1 MDSLDSMF
9 KHTWR
14 SPVRMAADNQ
24 TFLARL
30 SSIQLAPAATEAVVA
45 AAAAAGFPLHL
56 PGSGSRPA
64 TPPVATAHP
73 SVALLSNGSVETQQ
87 IQQRQQQQ
95 PAAQTAQMAML
106 QLLLSDPL
114 SMPAWQQQHG
124 MNPAMLLQQQQQQV
138 ALQQQQQQAANL
150 VAASIPM
157 PAAATDCIEEAAA
170 ERSAADHNRGS
181 SSQPAAGRAM
191 LEGEPS
197 HVVGKEGDAPGLQH
211 VAVATVPHL
220 ALNSCLHLQVVVALP
235 AAAAQ

>member
-1 MDSLDSMF
+1 
-9 KHTWR
+9 
-14 SPVRMAADNQ
+14 MAADNQ